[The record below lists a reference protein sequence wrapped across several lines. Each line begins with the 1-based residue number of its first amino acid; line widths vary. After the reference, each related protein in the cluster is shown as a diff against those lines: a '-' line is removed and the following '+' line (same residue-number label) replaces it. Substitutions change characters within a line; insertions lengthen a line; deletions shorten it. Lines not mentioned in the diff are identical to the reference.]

1 MSLWLCIRFPLLAM
15 ESLTHPGK
23 RNEADCTLDNDEH
36 ALIVIEHQRVVA
48 RNSHAASAGIEVG
61 HSAQT
66 ASALLGSSTARLLER
81 DRAAEQRTLTQ
92 LQSWA
97 YSVTPTLEIW
107 QSDCLQL
114 EIAGCLKLHRGLDI
128 LIAKIQRDLRL
139 RGYTGILGIASNR
152 HAAWLLSY
160 ADIDIATTTDLPL
173 KERLAP
179 LPPRL
184 IGTNWDT
191 SFKRTLDSLHKA
203 GIRTLGELLA
213 MPPSAIGKRCGKRFL
228 DWLSALNQ
236 QHDKAHQ
243 DYQPPLQFLDTLWFG
258 FEIKNSAELKPAMAQ
273 LLDGL
278 SDYLRHTQRYTNT
291 LEWQLLRARGES
303 QSLLVRSQEARD
315 NAEKWLT
322 LSMLR
327 LERLTIP
334 EDVEGLSLW
343 VESLTEPPALADDL
357 FAERR
362 SNEPLQDL
370 IDRLRSRLG
379 LQAVTQLELRDAHL
393 PEHCLHT
400 CLTSPNAQISPTNQA
415 QRPFWL
421 MPEAQLVRQEHDL
434 LYWNG
439 PLDII
444 YGPERIEDNWW
455 EQPVSRDYYI
465 ACQAGGQ
472 PLWLYQDRHTKLWY
486 VQGILP

>member
-139 RGYTGILGIASNR
+139 RGYTGILGIANNR

-173 KERLAP
+173 KDRLAP

-291 LEWQLLRARGES
+291 LEWQLLRARGSHNRYWLEA
-303 QSLLVRSQEARD
+303 QEARD

-362 SNEPLQDL
+362 SNEPFK
-370 IDRLRSRLG
+370 
-379 LQAVTQLELRDAHL
+379 T
-393 PEHCLHT
+393 
-400 CLTSPNAQISPTNQA
+400 
-415 QRPFWL
+415 
-421 MPEAQLVRQEHDL
+421 
-434 LYWNG
+434 
-439 PLDII
+439 
-444 YGPERIEDNWW
+444 
-455 EQPVSRDYYI
+455 
-465 ACQAGGQ
+465 
-472 PLWLYQDRHTKLWY
+472 
-486 VQGILP
+486 